1 MLKIPL
7 DMSASE
13 RLVPEGQLRRPQGLV
28 VDEVGTLL
36 VTDSKNN
43 CIRHMADNG
52 ALLST
57 IRYVGGNPLKHPV
70 NLTIMPGSLIALLDG
85 DGRIHII

>member
-1 MLKIPL
+1 
-7 DMSASE
+7 MSTSE

-36 VTDSKNN
+36 VADSRNN
-43 CIRHMADNG
+43 CVRHMDGNG

-57 IRYVGGNPLKHPV
+57 IRCVGGLPIKHPV
-70 NLTIMPGSLIALLDG
+70 NLTVMPGKHIALLDG
-85 DGRIHII
+85 DGKIHVL